1 MRRAS
6 ARWGTLLWAVWLAVG
21 LVTPVLA
28 EETPPTYAEGSL
40 RKLGRGIANIATCP
54 GEIFRMTDIVA
65 RRDGYLAAT
74 TVGLLQGVWRTLLR
88 GGAGV
93 YETLTF
99 FLEQPDDFQPLIRPE
114 FVFAHGSWAESD

>member
-1 MRRAS
+1 MK
-6 ARWGTLLWAVWLAVG
+6 WAMLVGAVG
-21 LVTPVLA
+21 LSFGLMTPAFA
-28 EETPPTYAEGSL
+28 EDTQEESQLTYAEGSM

-54 GEIFRMTDIVA
+54 GEILRMTDIVA

-74 TVGLLQGVWRTLLR
+74 SVGLLQGVWRTLLR

-93 YETLTF
+93 YDTLTF
-99 FLEQPDDFQPLIRPE
+99 FVEWPDDFRPLILPE